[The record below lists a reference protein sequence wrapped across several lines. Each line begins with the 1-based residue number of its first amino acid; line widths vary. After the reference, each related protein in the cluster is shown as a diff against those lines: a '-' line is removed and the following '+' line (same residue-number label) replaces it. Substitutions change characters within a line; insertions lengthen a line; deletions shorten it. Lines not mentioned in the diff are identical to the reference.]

1 MSAEPAAP
9 GGDTICL
16 ASLIFTRMVNTGGD
30 RKIVQMYIPK
40 WVHEL
45 DSLVFVLDG
54 AVVQCSSI
62 AILDLCIYHQGAL
75 PFLPGEGKAFCRG

>member
-16 ASLIFTRMVNTGGD
+16 ASLIFTRTVNTGGD
-30 RKIVQMYIPK
+30 RKVVQMYMPQ
-40 WVHEL
+40 WVHEVV
-45 DSLVFVLDG
+45 SLVFVLGG

-62 AILDLCIYHQGAL
+62 AILDLRIYHQVAL
-75 PFLPGEGKAFCRG
+75 PVLPGEGRAFCRG